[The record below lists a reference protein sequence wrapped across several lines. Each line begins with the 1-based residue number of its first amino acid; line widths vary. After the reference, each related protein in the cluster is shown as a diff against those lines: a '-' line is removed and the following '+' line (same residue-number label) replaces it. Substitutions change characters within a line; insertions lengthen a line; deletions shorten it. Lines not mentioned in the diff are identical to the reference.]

1 MIPGDEHRAMST
13 EERPVYR
20 YGDFPELFWD
30 LKPEAEIDPSNLR
43 MIARVLMNGSM
54 EAIRKLVPME
64 VLLRDFDKIDMPDNA
79 RRFWS
84 LVVDLRRKRLAR
96 EKTGRE
102 HAS

>member
-1 MIPGDEHRAMST
+1 MST
-13 EERPVYR
+13 QERTVHR

-30 LKPEAEIDPSNLR
+30 LKPEAEIDRGNLR
-43 MIARVLMNGSM
+43 MIARVLTHGSM
-54 EAIRKLVPME
+54 EAIRTLVPMD
-64 VLLRDFDKIDMPDNA
+64 VLLRDFEKIDMPDHA

-96 EKTGRE
+96 ERIGRS